1 MRPKSGKRAHFNPAR
16 LSIGIL
22 PNRLTLRQP
31 SETICLEVK
40 PIWTKLSETG
50 AIYMGNAGLIPAVG
64 YIMRTLLIVAIT
76 SLAFIGTA
84 LAGPIHDA
92 AKAGDVA
99 KVRQLLANGAKVD
112 ARDEDG
118 YTPLHW
124 ARP

>member
-1 MRPKSGKRAHFNPAR
+1 
-16 LSIGIL
+16 
-22 PNRLTLRQP
+22 
-31 SETICLEVK
+31 
-40 PIWTKLSETG
+40 
-50 AIYMGNAGLIPAVG
+50 MGNAGLIPAVG